1 MFKHN
6 AQQIRVE
13 PIELKPI
20 VFNNVQMVGKKL
32 VASIQSQ
39 VQTDQEPEEQTTK
52 QSSVYFSFDRQGQI

>member
-20 VFNNVQMVGKKL
+20 VFNNV
-32 VASIQSQ
+32 
-39 VQTDQEPEEQTTK
+39 
-52 QSSVYFSFDRQGQI
+52 